1 MTEYLQKLNE
11 QQKLPVIHKNGPLIV
26 VAGAGSG
33 KTRVLT
39 YRIVHLINQ
48 NIDPFNILALTFT
61 NRAAA
66 EMKKRISESVGDS
79 QARNIWM
86 GTFHSVFARILRSEA
101 PLLGYPTN
109 FTIYDTYD
117 SERLVSNIIKELN
130 LNKDHYKAKQI
141 RNRISSLKNNFVT
154 AENYFNNPEIIEID
168 KISKRSEF
176 GIIYKRYV
184 ERCFRSSV
192 MDFDDLLLKT
202 NELLNKFPEVLSK
215 YQDKFRYILVDE
227 YQDTNYSQYLI
238 IKALSD
244 RHQNLCVVGDD
255 SQSIYSFRGAN
266 IDNILNFKKHYPD
279 CKIYKLEQNY
289 RSSNNIVQCA
299 NSLIQNNQFKL
310 DKTIWTQNNDG
321 EKIIINKSLSD
332 SDEGRYVAS
341 DIFER
346 KNNELLNNSSF
357 AVLYRTNAQSRAI
370 EDALRKINIEYQVFG
385 GLSFY
390 QRKEIKDILAYLR
403 LIENL
408 KDEESLRRII
418 NFPPRG
424 IGQTTLDKLTLISEK
439 QNISLF
445 DSISNLNDPSV
456 KINKGT
462 IDKLENFMNQILSFK
477 VFSQNKNAFE
487 TVSHIINKIQ
497 IVNFYKNEGSLESFN
512 RIENIEEL
520 VNGINDFIEGQE
532 ELFESDK
539 SLSKYLEDVA
549 LYSETDKEA
558 SNEKVS
564 LMTVH
569 MAKGL
574 EFPIVYVLGME
585 ENLFPS
591 IMSINSREEVEEERR
606 LFYVAMTRAEKSL
619 TLSYCNQRFK
629 WGNLI
634 ECEPSRFLS
643 EVDNKYTNKNS
654 LIQQQPSHID
664 NTLLRLRNFKKRK
677 NISKLKSFKSSSQ
690 NIKINIKIN
699 DIVFHER
706 FGKGEV
712 KQIEEDGE
720 NSRATISFNNSGE
733 KKVLLKFAKLKV
745 IK

>member
-1 MTEYLQKLNE
+1 MTEYLQKLNK

-26 VAGAGSG
+26 IAGAGSG

-61 NRAAA
+61 NKAAA

-130 LNKDHYKAKQI
+130 LNKDHYKTKQI
-141 RNRISSLKNNFVT
+141 RNRISSLKNNFITV
-154 AENYFNNPEIIEID
+154 ENYFNNPEMIEVD
-168 KISKRSEF
+168 KMSKRSEF
-176 GIIYKRYV
+176 GNIYKRYV

-266 IDNILNFKKHYPD
+266 IDNILNFKKYYPD

-341 DIFER
+341 NIFER

-357 AVLYRTNAQSRAI
+357 AVLYRTNAQSRAV

-390 QRKEIKDILAYLR
+390 QRKEIKDVLAYLR

-408 KDEESLRRII
+408 NDEESLRRII

-445 DSISNLNDPSV
+445 DSISNLNDPLV

-477 VFSQNKNAFE
+477 VFSQNNNAYE

-549 LYSETDKEA
+549 LYSETDKEV
-558 SNEKVS
+558 SNERVS

-574 EFPIVYVLGME
+574 EFPIVYVIGME

-591 IMSINSREEVEEERR
+591 VMSINSREEVEEERR

-629 WGNLI
+629 WGNLN

-643 EVDNKYTNKNS
+643 EIDNKYTNKNS
-654 LIQQQPSHID
+654 LHKQQPSHID

-699 DIVFHER
+699 DVVFHER
-706 FGKGEV
+706 FGRGQV
-712 KQIEEDGE
+712 KEIEEDGE
-720 NSRATISFNNSGE
+720 NSRATINFNNSGE

>member
-1 MTEYLQKLNE
+1 
-11 QQKLPVIHKNGPLIV
+11 
-26 VAGAGSG
+26 
-33 KTRVLT
+33 
-39 YRIVHLINQ
+39 
-48 NIDPFNILALTFT
+48 
-61 NRAAA
+61 
-66 EMKKRISESVGDS
+66 
-79 QARNIWM
+79 M

-141 RNRISSLKNNFVT
+141 RNRISSLKNNFITV
-154 AENYFNNPEIIEID
+154 ENYFNNPEMIEVD
-168 KISKRSEF
+168 KMSKRSEF

-279 CKIYKLEQNY
+279 CKTYKLEQNY

-310 DKTIWTQNNDG
+310 DKTIWTQNSDG
-321 EKIIINKSLSD
+321 EKITINKSISD
-332 SDEGRYVAS
+332 SDEGRFVAS
-341 DIFER
+341 NIFER
-346 KNNELLNNSSF
+346 KNNEFLSNSSF
-357 AVLYRTNAQSRAI
+357 AVLYRTNAQSRAV

-408 KDEESLRRII
+408 NDEESLRRII
-418 NFPPRG
+418 NFPSRG
-424 IGQTTLDKLTLISEK
+424 IGQTTLDKLTLVSER

-462 IDKLENFMNQILSFK
+462 IEKLENFRNQILSFK
-477 VFSQNKNAFE
+477 VFSQNNNAYE

-539 SLSKYLEDVA
+539 SLSRYLEDVA
-549 LYSETDKEA
+549 LYSETDKQV

-643 EVDNKYTNKNS
+643 EIDNKYTNKNS
-654 LIQQQPSHID
+654 LDQQQPSHID

-690 NIKINIKIN
+690 KIKINIKIN
-699 DIVFHER
+699 DVVFHER

-720 NSRATISFNNSGE
+720 NSRATINFNNSGE

>member
-26 VAGAGSG
+26 IAGAGSG

-61 NRAAA
+61 NKAAA

-141 RNRISSLKNNFVT
+141 RNRISSLKNNFIT
-154 AENYFNNPEIIEID
+154 AENYFNNPEIIEVD

-357 AVLYRTNAQSRAI
+357 AVLYRTNAQSRAV

-408 KDEESLRRII
+408 NDEESLRRII

-462 IDKLENFMNQILSFK
+462 REKLENFMNQILSFK

-677 NISKLKSFKSSSQ
+677 NLSKLKSFKSYSQ

>member
-26 VAGAGSG
+26 IAGAGSG

-61 NRAAA
+61 NKAAA

-141 RNRISSLKNNFVT
+141 RNRISSLKNNFITV
-154 AENYFNNPEIIEID
+154 ENYFNNPEMIEVD
-168 KISKRSEF
+168 KMSKRSEF

-279 CKIYKLEQNY
+279 CKTYKLEQNY

-310 DKTIWTQNNDG
+310 DKTIWTQNSDG
-321 EKIIINKSLSD
+321 EKITINKSISD

-341 DIFER
+341 NIFER
-346 KNNELLNNSSF
+346 KNNEFLSNSSF
-357 AVLYRTNAQSRAI
+357 AVLYRTNAQSRAV

-408 KDEESLRRII
+408 NDEESLRRII
-418 NFPPRG
+418 NFPSRG
-424 IGQTTLDKLTLISEK
+424 IGQTTLDKLTLISER

-462 IDKLENFMNQILSFK
+462 IEKLENFRNQILSFK
-477 VFSQNKNAFE
+477 VFSQSNNAYE

-539 SLSKYLEDVA
+539 SLSRYLEDVA
-549 LYSETDKEA
+549 LYSETDKQV
-558 SNEKVS
+558 SYEKVS

-643 EVDNKYTNKNS
+643 EIDNKYTNKNS
-654 LIQQQPSHID
+654 LDQQQPSHID

-690 NIKINIKIN
+690 KIKINIKIN
-699 DIVFHER
+699 DVVFHER

-720 NSRATISFNNSGE
+720 NSRATINFNNSGE

>member
-1 MTEYLQKLNE
+1 
-11 QQKLPVIHKNGPLIV
+11 
-26 VAGAGSG
+26 
-33 KTRVLT
+33 
-39 YRIVHLINQ
+39 
-48 NIDPFNILALTFT
+48 
-61 NRAAA
+61 
-66 EMKKRISESVGDS
+66 
-79 QARNIWM
+79 M

-141 RNRISSLKNNFVT
+141 RNRISSLKNNFITV
-154 AENYFNNPEIIEID
+154 ENYFNNPEMIEVD
-168 KISKRSEF
+168 KMSKRSEF

-279 CKIYKLEQNY
+279 CKTYKLEQNY

-310 DKTIWTQNNDG
+310 DKTIWTQNSDG
-321 EKIIINKSLSD
+321 EKITINKSISD
-332 SDEGRYVAS
+332 SDEGRFVAS
-341 DIFER
+341 NIFER
-346 KNNELLNNSSF
+346 KNNEFLSNSSF
-357 AVLYRTNAQSRAI
+357 AVLYRTNAQSRAV

-408 KDEESLRRII
+408 NDEESLRRII
-418 NFPPRG
+418 NFPSRG
-424 IGQTTLDKLTLISEK
+424 IGQTTLDKLTLVSER

-462 IDKLENFMNQILSFK
+462 IEKLENFRNQILSFK
-477 VFSQNKNAFE
+477 VFSQNNNAYE

-539 SLSKYLEDVA
+539 SLSRYLEDVA
-549 LYSETDKEA
+549 LYSETDKQV

-643 EVDNKYTNKNS
+643 EIDNKYTNKNS
-654 LIQQQPSHID
+654 LDQQQPSHID
-664 NTLLRLRNFKKRK
+664 NTLLRLRNFKKERTY
-677 NISKLKSFKSSSQ
+677 Q
-690 NIKINIKIN
+690 N
-699 DIVFHER
+699 
-706 FGKGEV
+706 
-712 KQIEEDGE
+712 
-720 NSRATISFNNSGE
+720 
-733 KKVLLKFAKLKV
+733 
-745 IK
+745 

>member
-1 MTEYLQKLNE
+1 M
-11 QQKLPVIHKNGPLIV
+11 
-26 VAGAGSG
+26 
-33 KTRVLT
+33 
-39 YRIVHLINQ
+39 
-48 NIDPFNILALTFT
+48 
-61 NRAAA
+61 
-66 EMKKRISESVGDS
+66 
-79 QARNIWM
+79 
-86 GTFHSVFARILRSEA
+86 
-101 PLLGYPTN
+101 
-109 FTIYDTYD
+109 
-117 SERLVSNIIKELN
+117 
-130 LNKDHYKAKQI
+130 
-141 RNRISSLKNNFVT
+141 
-154 AENYFNNPEIIEID
+154 
-168 KISKRSEF
+168 
-176 GIIYKRYV
+176 
-184 ERCFRSSV
+184 
-192 MDFDDLLLKT
+192 
-202 NELLNKFPEVLSK
+202 
-215 YQDKFRYILVDE
+215 
-227 YQDTNYSQYLI
+227 
-238 IKALSD
+238 
-244 RHQNLCVVGDD
+244 
-255 SQSIYSFRGAN
+255 
-266 IDNILNFKKHYPD
+266 
-279 CKIYKLEQNY
+279 
-289 RSSNNIVQCA
+289 
-299 NSLIQNNQFKL
+299 
-310 DKTIWTQNNDG
+310 
-321 EKIIINKSLSD
+321 
-332 SDEGRYVAS
+332 
-341 DIFER
+341 
-346 KNNELLNNSSF
+346 
-357 AVLYRTNAQSRAI
+357 
-370 EDALRKINIEYQVFG
+370 
-385 GLSFY
+385 
-390 QRKEIKDILAYLR
+390 
-403 LIENL
+403 
-408 KDEESLRRII
+408 
-418 NFPPRG
+418 
-424 IGQTTLDKLTLISEK
+424 
-439 QNISLF
+439 
-445 DSISNLNDPSV
+445 
-456 KINKGT
+456 
-462 IDKLENFMNQILSFK
+462 
-477 VFSQNKNAFE
+477 
-487 TVSHIINKIQ
+487 
-497 IVNFYKNEGSLESFN
+497 
-512 RIENIEEL
+512 

-654 LIQQQPSHID
+654 LQQQPSHID

-712 KQIEEDGE
+712 KQIELDGE

>member
-26 VAGAGSG
+26 IAGAGSG

-61 NRAAA
+61 NKAAA

-141 RNRISSLKNNFVT
+141 RNRISSLKNNFITV
-154 AENYFNNPEIIEID
+154 ENYFNNPEMIEVD
-168 KISKRSEF
+168 KMSKRSEF

-279 CKIYKLEQNY
+279 CKTYKLEQNY

-310 DKTIWTQNNDG
+310 DKTIWTQNSDG
-321 EKIIINKSLSD
+321 EKITINKSISD
-332 SDEGRYVAS
+332 SDEGRFVAS
-341 DIFER
+341 NIFER
-346 KNNELLNNSSF
+346 KNNEFLSNSSF
-357 AVLYRTNAQSRAI
+357 AVLYRTNAQSRAV

-408 KDEESLRRII
+408 NDEESLRRII
-418 NFPPRG
+418 NFPSRG
-424 IGQTTLDKLTLISEK
+424 IGQTTLDKLTLVSER

-462 IDKLENFMNQILSFK
+462 IEKLENFRNQILSFK
-477 VFSQNKNAFE
+477 VFSQNNNAYE

-539 SLSKYLEDVA
+539 SLSRYLEDVA
-549 LYSETDKEA
+549 LYSETDKQV

-643 EVDNKYTNKNS
+643 EIDNKYTNKNS
-654 LIQQQPSHID
+654 LDQQQPSHID

-677 NISKLKSFKSSSQ
+677 NISKLKTFKSSSQ
-690 NIKINIKIN
+690 KIKINIKIN
-699 DIVFHER
+699 DVVFHER

-720 NSRATISFNNSGE
+720 NSRATINFNNSGE

>member
-1 MTEYLQKLNE
+1 MENFLKNLNKSQLESTLQKDG
-11 QQKLPVIHKNGPLIV
+11 PMIVI
-26 VAGAGSG
+26 AGAGSG

-61 NRAAA
+61 NKAAA

-141 RNRISSLKNNFVT
+141 RNRISSLKNNFITV
-154 AENYFNNPEIIEID
+154 ENYFNNPEIIEVD
-168 KISKRSEF
+168 KMSKRSEF
-176 GIIYKRYV
+176 GIIYKKYV

-357 AVLYRTNAQSRAI
+357 AVLYRTNAQSRAV

-408 KDEESLRRII
+408 NDEESLRRII

-462 IDKLENFMNQILSFK
+462 IEKLENFMNQILSFK

-619 TLSYCNQRFK
+619 TLSHCNQRFK

-643 EVDNKYTNKNS
+643 EVNNKYTNKNS

-712 KQIEEDGE
+712 KQIELDGE

>member
-26 VAGAGSG
+26 IAGAGSG

-61 NRAAA
+61 NKAAA

-141 RNRISSLKNNFVT
+141 RNRISSLKNNFITV
-154 AENYFNNPEIIEID
+154 ENYFNNPEMIEVD
-168 KISKRSEF
+168 KMSKRSEF

-279 CKIYKLEQNY
+279 CKTYKLEQNY

-310 DKTIWTQNNDG
+310 DKTIWTQNSDG
-321 EKIIINKSLSD
+321 EKITINKSISD

-341 DIFER
+341 NIFER
-346 KNNELLNNSSF
+346 KNNEFLSNSSF
-357 AVLYRTNAQSRAI
+357 AVLYRTNAQSRAV

-390 QRKEIKDILAYLR
+390 QRKEIKDVLAYLR

-408 KDEESLRRII
+408 NDEESLRRII
-418 NFPPRG
+418 NFPSRG
-424 IGQTTLDKLTLISEK
+424 IGQTTLDKLTLISER

-462 IDKLENFMNQILSFK
+462 IEKLENFRNQILSFK
-477 VFSQNKNAFE
+477 VFSQNNNAYE

-549 LYSETDKEA
+549 LYSETDKEV
-558 SNEKVS
+558 SNERVS

-643 EVDNKYTNKNS
+643 EIDNKYTNKNS
-654 LIQQQPSHID
+654 LNQQQPSHID

-690 NIKINIKIN
+690 KIKINIKIN
-699 DIVFHER
+699 DVVFHER

-720 NSRATISFNNSGE
+720 NSRATINFNNSGE

>member
-1 MTEYLQKLNE
+1 
-11 QQKLPVIHKNGPLIV
+11 
-26 VAGAGSG
+26 
-33 KTRVLT
+33 
-39 YRIVHLINQ
+39 
-48 NIDPFNILALTFT
+48 
-61 NRAAA
+61 
-66 EMKKRISESVGDS
+66 
-79 QARNIWM
+79 
-86 GTFHSVFARILRSEA
+86 
-101 PLLGYPTN
+101 
-109 FTIYDTYD
+109 
-117 SERLVSNIIKELN
+117 
-130 LNKDHYKAKQI
+130 
-141 RNRISSLKNNFVT
+141 
-154 AENYFNNPEIIEID
+154 
-168 KISKRSEF
+168 
-176 GIIYKRYV
+176 
-184 ERCFRSSV
+184 

-279 CKIYKLEQNY
+279 CKTYKLEQNY
-289 RSSNNIVQCA
+289 RSSNNIVKCA

-310 DKTIWTQNNDG
+310 EKTIWTQNSDG
-321 EKIIINKSLSD
+321 EKITINKSISD
-332 SDEGRYVAS
+332 SDEGRYIAS
-341 DIFER
+341 NIFER
-346 KNNELLNNSSF
+346 KNNEFLSNSSF
-357 AVLYRTNAQSRAI
+357 AVLYRTNAQSRAV

-408 KDEESLRRII
+408 NDEESLRRII
-418 NFPPRG
+418 NFPTRG
-424 IGQTTLDKLTLISEK
+424 IGQTTLDKLTLISER

-445 DSISNLNDPSV
+445 DSISNLNDPSL

-462 IDKLENFMNQILSFK
+462 IEKLENFRNQILSFK
-477 VFSQNKNAFE
+477 VFSQNNNAYE
-487 TVSHIINKIQ
+487 TVSNIINKIQ

-549 LYSETDKEA
+549 LYSETDKEV
-558 SNEKVS
+558 SNERVS

-643 EVDNKYTNKNS
+643 EIDNKYTTKNS
-654 LIQQQPSHID
+654 LNQQQPSHID

-677 NISKLKSFKSSSQ
+677 NISKLKSFKSSYQ

-699 DIVFHER
+699 DVVFHER

>member
-1 MTEYLQKLNE
+1 LTEYLHKLNE
-11 QQKLPVIHKNGPLIV
+11 QQKHPVIHKNGPLIV
-26 VAGAGSG
+26 IAGAGSG

-61 NRAAA
+61 NKAAA
-66 EMKKRISESVGDS
+66 EMKKRISKSVGDS

-101 PLLGYPTN
+101 TLLGYPTN

-141 RNRISSLKNNFVT
+141 RNRISSLKNNFITV
-154 AENYFNNPEIIEID
+154 ENYFNNPEMIEVD
-168 KISKRSEF
+168 KMSKRSEF

-279 CKIYKLEQNY
+279 CKTYKLEQNY
-289 RSSNNIVQCA
+289 RSSNNIVKCA

-310 DKTIWTQNNDG
+310 EKTIWTQNSDG
-321 EKIIINKSLSD
+321 EKITINKSISD
-332 SDEGRYVAS
+332 SDEGRYIAS
-341 DIFER
+341 NIFER
-346 KNNELLNNSSF
+346 KNNEFLSNSSF
-357 AVLYRTNAQSRAI
+357 AVLYRTNAQSRAV

-408 KDEESLRRII
+408 NDEESLRRII
-418 NFPPRG
+418 NFPTRG
-424 IGQTTLDKLTLISEK
+424 IGQTTLDKLTLISER

-445 DSISNLNDPSV
+445 DSISNLNDPSI

-462 IDKLENFMNQILSFK
+462 IEKLENFRNQILSFK
-477 VFSQNKNAFE
+477 VFSQNNNAYE
-487 TVSHIINKIQ
+487 TVSNIINKIQ

-549 LYSETDKEA
+549 LYSETDKEV
-558 SNEKVS
+558 SNERVS

-634 ECEPSRFLS
+634 QCEPSRFLS
-643 EVDNKYTNKNS
+643 EIDNKYTSKNS
-654 LIQQQPSHID
+654 LNQQQPSHID

-677 NISKLKSFKSSSQ
+677 NISKLKSFKSSFQ

-699 DIVFHER
+699 DVVFHER

>member
-11 QQKLPVIHKNGPLIV
+11 KQKLPVIHKNGPLIV
-26 VAGAGSG
+26 IAGAGSG

-61 NRAAA
+61 NKAAA

-141 RNRISSLKNNFVT
+141 RNRISSLKNNFITV
-154 AENYFNNPEIIEID
+154 ENYFNNPEMIEVD
-168 KISKRSEF
+168 KMSKRSEF

-279 CKIYKLEQNY
+279 CKTYKLEQNY

-310 DKTIWTQNNDG
+310 DKTIWTQNSDG
-321 EKIIINKSLSD
+321 EKITINKSISD
-332 SDEGRYVAS
+332 SDEGRFVAS
-341 DIFER
+341 NIFER
-346 KNNELLNNSSF
+346 KNNEFLSNSSF
-357 AVLYRTNAQSRAI
+357 AVLYRTNAQSRAV

-408 KDEESLRRII
+408 NDEESLRRII
-418 NFPPRG
+418 NFPSRG
-424 IGQTTLDKLTLISEK
+424 IGQTTLDKLTLVSER

-462 IDKLENFMNQILSFK
+462 IEKLENFRNQILSFK
-477 VFSQNKNAFE
+477 VFSQNNNAYE

-539 SLSKYLEDVA
+539 SLSRYLEDVA
-549 LYSETDKEA
+549 LYSETDKQV

-574 EFPIVYVLGME
+574 EFPIVYILGME

-643 EVDNKYTNKNS
+643 EIDNKYTNKNS
-654 LIQQQPSHID
+654 LDQQQPSHID

-690 NIKINIKIN
+690 KIKINIKIN
-699 DIVFHER
+699 DVVFHER

-720 NSRATISFNNSGE
+720 NSRATINFNNSGE
-733 KKVLLKFAKLKV
+733 KKVLLKFAKLKI

>member
-26 VAGAGSG
+26 IAGAGSG

-61 NRAAA
+61 NKAAA

-141 RNRISSLKNNFVT
+141 RNRISSLKNNFITV
-154 AENYFNNPEIIEID
+154 ENYFNNPEMIEVD
-168 KISKRSEF
+168 KMSKRSEF

-279 CKIYKLEQNY
+279 CKTYKLEQNY

-310 DKTIWTQNNDG
+310 DKTIWTQNSDG
-321 EKIIINKSLSD
+321 EKITINKSISD
-332 SDEGRYVAS
+332 SDEGRFVAS
-341 DIFER
+341 NIFER
-346 KNNELLNNSSF
+346 KNNEFLSNSSF
-357 AVLYRTNAQSRAI
+357 AVLYRTNAQSRAV

-408 KDEESLRRII
+408 NDEESLRRII
-418 NFPPRG
+418 NFPSRG
-424 IGQTTLDKLTLISEK
+424 IGQTTLDKLTLISER

-462 IDKLENFMNQILSFK
+462 IEKLENFRNQILSFK
-477 VFSQNKNAFE
+477 VFSQNNNAYE

-539 SLSKYLEDVA
+539 SLSRYLEDVA
-549 LYSETDKEA
+549 LYSETDKEV
-558 SNEKVS
+558 SNERVS

-643 EVDNKYTNKNS
+643 EIDNKYTNKNS
-654 LIQQQPSHID
+654 LDQQQPSHID

-690 NIKINIKIN
+690 KIKINIKIN
-699 DIVFHER
+699 DVVFHER

-720 NSRATISFNNSGE
+720 NSRATINFNNSGE

>member
-26 VAGAGSG
+26 IAGAGSG

-61 NRAAA
+61 NKAAA

-130 LNKDHYKAKQI
+130 LNKDYYKSKQI
-141 RNRISSLKNNFVT
+141 RNRISSLKNNFITV
-154 AENYFNNPEIIEID
+154 ENYFNNPEIIEVD
-168 KISKRSEF
+168 KMSKRSEF
-176 GIIYKRYV
+176 GIIYKKYV

-215 YQDKFRYILVDE
+215 YQDKFRFILVDE

-310 DKTIWTQNNDG
+310 DKTIWTQNKDG

-357 AVLYRTNAQSRAI
+357 AVLYRTNAQSRAV
-370 EDALRKINIEYQVFG
+370 EDALRKVNIEYQVFG

-408 KDEESLRRII
+408 NDEESLRRII

-462 IDKLENFMNQILSFK
+462 IEKLENFMNQILSFK

-520 VNGINDFIEGQE
+520 VNGINDFIEGQK

-643 EVDNKYTNKNS
+643 EVNNKYTNKNS

-664 NTLLRLRNFKKRK
+664 NTLLRFRNFKKRK

-712 KQIEEDGE
+712 KQIELDGE

>member
-1 MTEYLQKLNE
+1 VK
-11 QQKLPVIHKNGPLIV
+11 
-26 VAGAGSG
+26 
-33 KTRVLT
+33 
-39 YRIVHLINQ
+39 
-48 NIDPFNILALTFT
+48 
-61 NRAAA
+61 
-66 EMKKRISESVGDS
+66 
-79 QARNIWM
+79 
-86 GTFHSVFARILRSEA
+86 
-101 PLLGYPTN
+101 
-109 FTIYDTYD
+109 
-117 SERLVSNIIKELN
+117 
-130 LNKDHYKAKQI
+130 
-141 RNRISSLKNNFVT
+141 
-154 AENYFNNPEIIEID
+154 
-168 KISKRSEF
+168 
-176 GIIYKRYV
+176 
-184 ERCFRSSV
+184 
-192 MDFDDLLLKT
+192 
-202 NELLNKFPEVLSK
+202 
-215 YQDKFRYILVDE
+215 
-227 YQDTNYSQYLI
+227 
-238 IKALSD
+238 
-244 RHQNLCVVGDD
+244 
-255 SQSIYSFRGAN
+255 
-266 IDNILNFKKHYPD
+266 
-279 CKIYKLEQNY
+279 
-289 RSSNNIVQCA
+289 CA

-310 DKTIWTQNNDG
+310 EKTIWTQNSDG
-321 EKIIINKSLSD
+321 EKITINKSISD
-332 SDEGRYVAS
+332 SDEGRYIAS
-341 DIFER
+341 NIFER
-346 KNNELLNNSSF
+346 KNNEFLSNSSF
-357 AVLYRTNAQSRAI
+357 AVLYRTNAQSRAV

-408 KDEESLRRII
+408 NDEESLRRII
-418 NFPPRG
+418 NFPTRG
-424 IGQTTLDKLTLISEK
+424 IGQTTLDKLTLISER

-445 DSISNLNDPSV
+445 DSISNLNDPSL

-462 IDKLENFMNQILSFK
+462 IEKLENFRNQILSFK
-477 VFSQNKNAFE
+477 VFSQNNNAYE
-487 TVSHIINKIQ
+487 TVSNIINKIQ

-549 LYSETDKEA
+549 LYSETDKEV
-558 SNEKVS
+558 SNERVS

-643 EVDNKYTNKNS
+643 EIDNKYTTKNS
-654 LIQQQPSHID
+654 LNQQQPSHID

-677 NISKLKSFKSSSQ
+677 NISKLKSFKSSYQ

-699 DIVFHER
+699 DVVFHER